1 MSDEIKVSIT
11 LEFTGNWYEKPYRV
25 LRVKNSTVPQV
36 NTYLTESE
44 VNGYIAGG
52 VNVTIKPH

>member
-11 LEFTGNWYEKPYRV
+11 LEFMGPLYEKPYRV
-25 LRVKNSTVPQV
+25 TRAKNSTEPQV
-36 NTYLTESE
+36 NAYLTESE

-52 VNVTIKPH
+52 VDVTIKPR